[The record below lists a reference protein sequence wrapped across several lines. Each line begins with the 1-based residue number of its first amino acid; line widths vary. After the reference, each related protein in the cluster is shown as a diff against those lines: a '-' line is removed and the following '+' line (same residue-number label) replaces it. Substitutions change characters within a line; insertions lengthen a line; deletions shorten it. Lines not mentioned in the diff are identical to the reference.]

1 MRYLFLLPLV
11 PFWLLYEALKA
22 IAWMLPR
29 LGETALYWRD
39 RRLPYP
45 GKPLN
50 CRYRHHPGSR
60 LRADRHRC
68 VGCGKQ
74 TILVERLLSFSLPE
88 CFECRRRRTSTW
100 ATRRH

>member
-1 MRYLFLLPLV
+1 MHYLFLLPFL
-11 PFWLLYEALKA
+11 LLYAVFAATLKA
-22 IAWMLPR
+22 IAWMLTR
-29 LGETALYWRD
+29 LRETAWWD

-50 CRYRHHPGSR
+50 YPYHRHPGSR